1 MQIRDPLERF
11 QSRYR
16 FNREILPKMKDRK
29 LLDEARNRSKNI
41 NQCVMDRHVEC
52 DYSGTLGRW
61 HKQFQMD
68 SQLPFLCGD
77 TETCRTMGHPEAV
90 QATID
95 NIETNYLVVGVLEM
109 LEQTVTVLECL
120 MPDVMEGL
128 VEAFR
133 TSSVRKKSQHA
144 VMAAAVMREEV
155 KEVMRERLEPEY
167 KVYNHV
173 RERLAQQYKQCQM
186 K

>member
-29 LLDEARNRSKNI
+29 LLAEARNRSKNI
-41 NQCVMDRHVEC
+41 NQCVLDRHIEC
-52 DYSGTLGRW
+52 DYSGRLTRW

-68 SQLPFLCGD
+68 SQIPFLCGD
-77 TETCRTMGHPEAV
+77 SPVCRTMGHPEAV
-90 QATID
+90 QATIN

-109 LEQTVTVLECL
+109 LEETVTVLECL
-120 MPDVMEGL
+120 MPDVMAGL
-128 VEAFR
+128 VEAYR
-133 TSSVRKKSQHA
+133 TSSVHKKSQHA

-155 KEVMRERLEPEY
+155 KEVMRERLDPEY
-167 KVYNHV
+167 EVYNHV
-173 RERLAQQYKQCQM
+173 KERLTRQYKQCII